1 LRQQVLV
8 EKENQIKAWNL
19 GYRGKNVRKPS
30 EEEEDEFDK
39 LVREQKEE
47 ALKNAGI
54 ENDEDLA
61 AKVAELAQNLERNDR
76 NYSDIDL
83 IYEKNAKKRAAAV
96 VEEKKRVTN
105 DDHLITDD

>member
-1 LRQQVLV
+1 M
-8 EKENQIKAWNL
+8 
-19 GYRGKNVRKPS
+19 
-30 EEEEDEFDK
+30 
-39 LVREQKEE
+39 REQKEE

-83 IYEKNAKKRAAAV
+83 IYEKNAKKRAAV
-96 VEEKKRVTN
+96 VEE
-105 DDHLITDD
+105 

>member
-1 LRQQVLV
+1 M
-8 EKENQIKAWNL
+8 
-19 GYRGKNVRKPS
+19 RKPS

-54 ENDEDLA
+54 QNDEDLA
-61 AKVAELAQNLERNDR
+61 AKVAELAQDLEQQHER

-96 VEEKKRVTN
+96 VEETKKVTT
-105 DDHLITDD
+105 DDNLITDDQMDSLFNSLMEEEE

>member
-1 LRQQVLV
+1 MRQQVLV

-83 IYEKNAKKRAAAV
+83 IYEKNAKKRAAV
-96 VEEKKRVTN
+96 VEE
-105 DDHLITDD
+105 